1 MIVKPPEQQPP
12 ATPRPA
18 DNTLP
23 APSSFMK
30 RRQFLKSAALVG
42 ASGLILPR
50 FKLFGAEAPSNKLN
64 LALIATGH
72 RARDHFEG
80 VSHENV
86 VALCD
91 INEKNLASAAAK
103 FPKANRYAD
112 WRKCLEQKDIDA
124 IVCCTLDHTHAFIA
138 NWAMNR
144 GQHVYCEK

>member
-1 MIVKPPEQQPP
+1 MTAKAPAQHPP
-12 ATPRPA
+12 AKLHPA
-18 DNTLP
+18 NGSLQ
-23 APSSFMK
+23 APSPSIK
-30 RRQFLKSAALVG
+30 RRHFLKSAAFIG

-64 LALIATGH
+64 IALIATGH

-91 INEKNLASAAAK
+91 INEKTLAAVGEK
-103 FPKANRYAD
+103 FPKAKRYAD

-124 IVCCTLDHTHAFIA
+124 IVCCTLDHTHAF
-138 NWAMNR
+138 
-144 GQHVYCEK
+144 